1 MKNNYDAKKAMK
13 MLAKVCKEDNRI
25 YYQNG
30 DGGQTLV
37 SDGRCIITVTT
48 SDFEQYKDECFKKK
62 ELSSF
67 DLKSFFGKYSTDLF
81 DVFPTIIT
89 VDVGRYNCRVF
100 KVVDDAGHARY
111 MTLNQDYVDI
121 IPYTINNFF
130 DTKVSLTDV
139 YSDEVTLPLLHIDA
153 DKEGNF
159 ICGFMILPVRFNV
172 KEEINEIIK

>member
-13 MLAKVCKEDNRI
+13 MLAKVCKDDNRI

-81 DVFPTIIT
+81 DISPTIIT
-89 VDVGRYNCRVF
+89 VDVGRYKCRVF
-100 KVVDDAGHARY
+100 KVADETGYTRY

-121 IPYTINNFF
+121 IPYTIDNFV

-139 YSDEVTLPLLHIDA
+139 NSDRIISPLVHIDT
-153 DKEGNF
+153 DHEGSF
-159 ICGFMILPVRFNV
+159 VCGFMILPVRFNV
-172 KEEINEIIK
+172 KEEINKIIK